1 MSHDIRTPINVILGM
16 LEIANRNPTDTEL
29 LASCRSKTQTAAE
42 YLLELVNDILTLN
55 RAGVRNSDDIPMTEE
70 FRLQEEVRKLY
81 LIAAETAKG
90 YDGVI
95 LEPFRISGED
105 KPLVGEP
112 LYLRQIMINIIA
124 NAIRYSK
131 NGGTVRCSVSQNPA
145 QNRDGYAEVRFICE
159 DNGIG
164 MSKEFQKR
172 MFEPFAQES
181 AVSVSHFGGVGLGL
195 SIVQK
200 LVDRLN
206 GTIEVDSEQGRGTR
220 FEVKIFYPYAN
231 THDEAEMHTYE
242 NASLAGLTVLI
253 VEDNELNMEIA
264 GYMAAE
270 AGASVVRAFDGRQA
284 VEIFAAS
291 AVGEINVILTDV
303 IMPEM
308 DGLEETRRIRALDRP
323 DAKTVPIIAM
333 TANLFEDDIREYTDA
348 GMTGVLPKPLNMSQ
362 MVETVAKQTA
372 KGGKNNG

>member
-1 MSHDIRTPINVILGM
+1 M
-16 LEIANRNPTDTEL
+16 
-29 LASCRSKTQTAAE
+29 
-42 YLLELVNDILTLN
+42 
-55 RAGVRNSDDIPMTEE
+55 
-70 FRLQEEVRKLY
+70 
-81 LIAAETAKG
+81 
-90 YDGVI
+90 
-95 LEPFRISGED
+95 
-105 KPLVGEP
+105 
-112 LYLRQIMINIIA
+112 
-124 NAIRYSK
+124 
-131 NGGTVRCSVSQNPA
+131 
-145 QNRDGYAEVRFICE
+145 
-159 DNGIG
+159 
-164 MSKEFQKR
+164 
-172 MFEPFAQES
+172 
-181 AVSVSHFGGVGLGL
+181 
-195 SIVQK
+195 
-200 LVDRLN
+200 
-206 GTIEVDSEQGRGTR
+206 DSEQGRGTR

-231 THDEAEMHTYE
+231 THDEAETHTYA